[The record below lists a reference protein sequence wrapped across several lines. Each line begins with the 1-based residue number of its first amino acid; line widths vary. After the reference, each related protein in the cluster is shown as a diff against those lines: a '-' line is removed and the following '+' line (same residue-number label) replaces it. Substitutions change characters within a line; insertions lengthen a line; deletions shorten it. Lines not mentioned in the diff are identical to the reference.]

1 VTKLFDVAGTAVRRL
16 PDGREVREV
25 DGKEWPTA
33 TRFGQ
38 EVDQARFDRLV
49 ALERLRDPAED
60 CRCFRIDGLTNAD
73 PQVPVGCDEQS
84 GRFGEVTLQ
93 SCGDCGRRWL
103 EYFVEYEA
111 FTASGRRFRG
121 LVSEQQA
128 KELTAVSAAALLG
141 ALPWHFAWGS
151 YFSGR
156 WIRESG
162 SARVDL

>member
-16 PDGREVREV
+16 TDGREVREV
-25 DGKEWPTA
+25 DGNDWPAA
-33 TRFGQ
+33 TRFG
-38 EVDQARFDRLV
+38 EEIDQARFDRLV
-49 ALERLRDPAED
+49 QAERLRDPKED
-60 CRCFRIDGLTNAD
+60 CRCFRIDGLTKAD
-73 PQVPVGCDEQS
+73 PEVEIGRDEQF
-84 GRFGEVTLQ
+84 GRFGEVTLRT
-93 SCGDCGRRWL
+93 CGDCSRRWL

-128 KELTAVSAAALLG
+128 EEVTAATAAALLDQ
-141 ALPWHFAWGS
+141 LPWHFAWGS